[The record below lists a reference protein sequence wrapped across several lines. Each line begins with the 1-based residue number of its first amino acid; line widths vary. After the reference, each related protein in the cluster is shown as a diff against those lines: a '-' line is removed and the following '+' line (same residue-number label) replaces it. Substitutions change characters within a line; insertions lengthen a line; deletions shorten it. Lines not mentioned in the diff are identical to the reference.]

1 MEGEEGSSGR
11 DRPPG
16 LAWGEIE
23 SYRDF
28 IKGFPGQEGI
38 GMKANLQSVLIR
50 AVLSLGRAEQPFSS
64 LITF

>member
-1 MEGEEGSSGR
+1 MEEGSNGQEWPSG
-11 DRPPG
+11 
-16 LAWGEIE
+16 LVWGKIK

-28 IKGFPGQEGI
+28 IKGFPGQKAI

-50 AVLSLGRAEQPFSS
+50 AVLSLGRAEQCFSS